1 MRKLHSP
8 CRPNKLII
16 VLDRVLN
23 SPLLSR
29 ISKTQRAHPSSKL
42 QWAPLGQT
50 TRQGPGIFPRLLLEE
65 NRRKIEP
72 KETPSCLIPRP
83 RVVFTSNL
91 KSQWQSWA
99 RLHRK
104 AIFSHLAV
112 TNIRIVPTIGEQD
125 VSQLRSL
132 VKYQQRQQHCKC
144 NRFYIIVHVRWT
156 DTIVRASVVQNR
168 NVLDSD
174 WCFKK
179 WCLPVTVRRENR
191 RRHGHIA
198 IRTVIDAK
206 YYNISLRCFV
216 QVLQI

>member
-1 MRKLHSP
+1 MLY
-8 CRPNKLII
+8 L
-16 VLDRVLN
+16 
-23 SPLLSR
+23 
-29 ISKTQRAHPSSKL
+29 
-42 QWAPLGQT
+42 
-50 TRQGPGIFPRLLLEE
+50 PG
-65 NRRKIEP
+65 
-72 KETPSCLIPRP
+72 
-83 RVVFTSNL
+83 NL
-91 KSQWQSWA
+91 KSQWQRWA

-132 VKYQQRQQHCKC
+132 VKYQQRQPQCKF

-216 QVLQI
+216 QVLQIYIYIVTLMEWLTDRLIQVDRSIQVWHTLELFKKIT